1 MLNLYSI
8 SRDCKY
14 SYHVYVY
21 SRTTCGQE
29 IKYLSIYLSIL
40 ITPGRRVCSQNNSTI
55 YGLAYPPPPHLLVFV
70 VVRNHLRA
78 KYTYIHIFPTA
89 HYSDDPLF
97 RPQIHIYKHFSI
109 YWGQK
114 FENFTLILH

>member
-29 IKYLSIYLSIL
+29 IKYLSIYLSIWL
-40 ITPGRRVCSQNNSTI
+40 REWE
-55 YGLAYPPPPHLLVFV
+55 FV
-70 VVRNHLRA
+70 KNM
-78 KYTYIHIFPTA
+78 KN
-89 HYSDDPLF
+89 
-97 RPQIHIYKHFSI
+97 
-109 YWGQK
+109 
-114 FENFTLILH
+114 FENKYKLMFIKIYSMEFMILRVIMCITL